1 MALGLRAELRAGQAV
16 ACARRTNAPAH
27 PAAVVP
33 VLPSRGDK
41 FFNLSQK
48 VPSSQPARGST
59 IRVAATATDAVPH
72 WKLALEELDKPKDGG
87 RKVLIAQV
95 APAVRV
101 AIAESFGLAPGAVSP
116 GKLAA
121 GLRALGFDQVFDTL
135 FAADLTIM
143 EEGTEL
149 LHRLKEHLEAHPHS
163 DEPLPMFT
171 SCCPGWVA
179 MMEKSYPELI
189 PFVSSCKSPQMMM
202 GAMVKTYL
210 SEKQGIPAKDIVMVS
225 VMPCVRKQGE
235 ADREWFCVSEPGVR
249 DVDHVITTAELG
261 NIFKERGI
269 ILPELPDSDWDQPL
283 GLGSGA
289 GVLFGTTGGVME
301 AAVRTA
307 YEIVTK
313 EPLPRLNLSEV
324 RGLDGIKEA
333 SVTLVPAPGSK
344 FAELVAARL
353 AHKVEEAAAAEA
365 AAAVEGAVK
374 PPIAYDGGQGFSTD
388 DGKGGLKLRVAVAN
402 GLGNAKKLIGK
413 MVSGEAKYDFVE
425 IMACPAGCVGG
436 GGQPRSTDKQITQ
449 KRQAALYDLDER
461 NTLRRSHENEAVNQL
476 YKEFLGEPLSHRA
489 HELLHTHYVPGGAEA
504 DA

>member
-1 MALGLRAELRAGQAV
+1 MALGLLAELRSAQAV
-16 ACARRTNAPAH
+16 ACATRRGSAH
-27 PAAVVP
+27 PAP
-33 VLPSRGDK
+33 VAPVQLPRHTRH
-41 FFNLSQK
+41 FFNLSHSAS
-48 VPSSQPARGST
+48 SSQPVRGST
-59 IRVAATATDAVPH
+59 IRVAAAATDAVPH
-72 WKLALEELDKPKDGG
+72 WKLALEELDKPKEGG
-87 RKVLIAQV
+87 RKILIAQV

-101 AIAESFGLAPGAVSP
+101 AISEAFGLAPGAISP

-149 LHRLKEHLEAHPHS
+149 LHRLKEHLEQHPHS

-171 SCCPGWVA
+171 SCCPGWIG

-269 ILPELPDSDWDQPL
+269 NLPELPESDWDQPL

-301 AAVRTA
+301 AALRTA

-324 RGLDGIKEA
+324 RGMDGIKEA
-333 SVTLVPAPGSK
+333 QVTLVPAEGSK

-353 AHKVEEAAAAEA
+353 AHKAEAEA
-365 AAAVEGAVK
+365 AAQAAAATEAAVK
-374 PPIAYDGGQGFSTD
+374 PAIVYDGGQGFSTD
-388 DGKGGLKLRVAVAN
+388 DGKGGLTLRVAVAN

-461 NTLRRSHENEAVNQL
+461 TTLRRSHENEAVNQL
-476 YKEFLGEPLSHRA
+476 YKEFLGEPLSHKA

>member
-1 MALGLRAELRAGQAV
+1 MAAPAAEAPLSHVQQALAELA
-16 ACARRTNAPAH
+16 
-27 PAAVVP
+27 
-33 VLPSRGDK
+33 
-41 FFNLSQK
+41 
-48 VPSSQPARGST
+48 
-59 IRVAATATDAVPH
+59 
-72 WKLALEELDKPKDGG
+72 KPKDDPT
-87 RKVLIAQV
+87 RKHVCVQV

-101 AIAESFGLAPGAVSP
+101 AIAETLGLAPGATTP
-116 GKLAA
+116 KQLAE
-121 GLRALGFDQVFDTL
+121 GLRRLGFDEVFDTL
-135 FAADLTIM
+135 FGADLTIM
-143 EEGTEL
+143 EEGSEL
-149 LHRLKEHLEAHPHS
+149 LHRLTEHLEAHPHS

-171 SCCPGWVA
+171 SCCPGWIA
-179 MMEKSYPELI
+179 MLEKSYPDLI
-189 PFVSSCKSPQMMM
+189 PYVSSCKSPQMMM

-269 ILPELPDSDWDQPL
+269 NLPELPDSDWDQPL

-301 AAVRTA
+301 AALRTA

-344 FAELVAARL
+344 FAELVAERL

-388 DGKGGLKLRVAVAN
+388 DGRGGITLRVAVAN
-402 GLGNAKKLIGK
+402 GLGNAKKLITK
-413 MVSGEAKYDFVE
+413 MQAGEAKYDFVE

-436 GGQPRSTDKQITQ
+436 GGQPRSTDKAITQ
-449 KRQAALYDLDER
+449 KRQAALYNLDEKS
-461 NTLRRSHENEAVNQL
+461 TLRRSHENPSIREL
-476 YKEFLGEPLSHRA
+476 YDTYLGEPLGHKA
-489 HELLHTHYVPGGAEA
+489 HELLHTHYVAGGVEEK
-504 DA
+504 DEKK

>member
-1 MALGLRAELRAGQAV
+1 M
-16 ACARRTNAPAH
+16 
-27 PAAVVP
+27 
-33 VLPSRGDK
+33 
-41 FFNLSQK
+41 
-48 VPSSQPARGST
+48 
-59 IRVAATATDAVPH
+59 AATATDAVPH

-116 GKLAA
+116 GKLAT

-269 ILPELPDSDWDQPL
+269 NLPELPDSDWDQPL

-301 AAVRTA
+301 AALRTA

-324 RGLDGIKEA
+324 RGMDGIKE
-333 SVTLVPAPGSK
+333 TNITMVPAPGSK
-344 FAELVAARL
+344 FEELLKHRAAAR
-353 AHKVEEAAAAEA
+353 AEA
-365 AAAVEGAVK
+365 AAHGTPGPLAW
-374 PPIAYDGGQGFSTD
+374 DGGAGFTSE
-388 DGKGGLKLRVAVAN
+388 DGRGGITLRVAVAN
-402 GLGNAKKLIGK
+402 GLGNAKKLITK
-413 MVSGEAKYDFVE
+413 MQAGEAKYDFVE

-436 GGQPRSTDKQITQ
+436 GGQPRSTDKAITQ
-449 KRQAALYDLDER
+449 KRQAALYNLDEKS
-461 NTLRRSHENEAVNQL
+461 TLRRSHENPSIREL
-476 YKEFLGEPLSHRA
+476 YDTYLGEPLGHKA
-489 HELLHTHYVPGGAEA
+489 HELLHTHYVAGGVEEK
-504 DA
+504 DEKK

>member
-1 MALGLRAELRAGQAV
+1 M
-16 ACARRTNAPAH
+16 
-27 PAAVVP
+27 
-33 VLPSRGDK
+33 
-41 FFNLSQK
+41 
-48 VPSSQPARGST
+48 
-59 IRVAATATDAVPH
+59 AATATDAVPH

-116 GKLAA
+116 GKLAT

-135 FAADLTIM
+135 FGADLTIM
-143 EEGTEL
+143 EEGSEL
-149 LHRLKEHLEAHPHS
+149 LHRLTEHLEAHPHS

-171 SCCPGWVA
+171 SCCPGWIA
-179 MMEKSYPELI
+179 MLEKSYPDLI
-189 PFVSSCKSPQMMM
+189 PYVSSCKSPQMMLA
-202 GAMVKTYL
+202 AMVKSYL
-210 SEKQGIPAKDIVMVS
+210 AEKKGIAPKDMVMVS
-225 VMPCVRKQGE
+225 IMPCTRKQSE
-235 ADREWFCVSEPGVR
+235 ADRDWFCVDADPTLR
-249 DVDHVITTAELG
+249 QLDHVITTVELG

-269 ILPELPDSDWDQPL
+269 NLPELPDSDWDQPL

-301 AAVRTA
+301 AALRTA

-324 RGLDGIKEA
+324 RGMDGIKE
-333 SVTLVPAPGSK
+333 TNITMVPAPGSK
-344 FAELVAARL
+344 FEELLKHRAAAR
-353 AHKVEEAAAAEA
+353 AEA
-365 AAAVEGAVK
+365 AAHGTPGPLAW
-374 PPIAYDGGQGFSTD
+374 DGGAGFTSE
-388 DGKGGLKLRVAVAN
+388 DGRGGITLRVAVAN
-402 GLGNAKKLIGK
+402 GLGNAKKLITK
-413 MVSGEAKYDFVE
+413 MQAGEAKYDFVE

-436 GGQPRSTDKQITQ
+436 GGQPRSTDKAITQ

>member
-1 MALGLRAELRAGQAV
+1 MAAPAAEAPLSHVQQALAELA
-16 ACARRTNAPAH
+16 
-27 PAAVVP
+27 
-33 VLPSRGDK
+33 
-41 FFNLSQK
+41 
-48 VPSSQPARGST
+48 
-59 IRVAATATDAVPH
+59 
-72 WKLALEELDKPKDGG
+72 KPKDDPT
-87 RKVLIAQV
+87 RKHVCVQV

-101 AIAESFGLAPGAVSP
+101 AIAETLGLAPGATTP
-116 GKLAA
+116 KQLAE
-121 GLRALGFDQVFDTL
+121 GLRRLGFDEVFDTL
-135 FAADLTIM
+135 FGADLTIM
-143 EEGTEL
+143 EEGSEL
-149 LHRLKEHLEAHPHS
+149 LHRLTEHLEAHPHS

-171 SCCPGWVA
+171 SCCPGWIA
-179 MMEKSYPELI
+179 MLEKSYPDLI
-189 PFVSSCKSPQMMM
+189 PYVSSCKSPQMMM

-269 ILPELPDSDWDQPL
+269 NLPELPDSDWDQPL

-301 AAVRTA
+301 AALRTA

-324 RGLDGIKEA
+324 RGMDGIKE
-333 SVTLVPAPGSK
+333 TNITMVPAPGSK
-344 FAELVAARL
+344 FEELLKHRAAAR
-353 AHKVEEAAAAEA
+353 AEA
-365 AAAVEGAVK
+365 AAHGTPGPLAW
-374 PPIAYDGGQGFSTD
+374 DGGAGFTSE
-388 DGKGGLKLRVAVAN
+388 DGRGGITLRVAVAN
-402 GLGNAKKLIGK
+402 GLGNAKKLITK
-413 MVSGEAKYDFVE
+413 MQAGEAKYDFVE

-436 GGQPRSTDKQITQ
+436 GGQPRSTDKAITQ